1 MSSTSRPW
9 HQRIFRSS
17 PSLKDLNLIFWG
29 LLLLGFVAPFSII
42 VISSGRPPDGDFAG
56 FYSLGRI
63 LNEHPIKD
71 LYNFELLSRICMEVH
86 PRSGAYG
93 PLPYP
98 PFVGLFFRPFALLP
112 YWVAY
117 LAWVTIS
124 LTLYV
129 SGLTLALAEFFP
141 VEPLRRSLVVCLA
154 FCYAPFI
161 VDTAA
166 SGQLSAVSLF
176 ALVMVL
182 REDDLDHRFRSGLAL
197 SVYLFKPTLLVLLL
211 PMVLATRRW
220 RTFLGF
226 VAGAAGL
233 FLVAAAFEGFGIWPV
248 FFHSILSYG
257 KLASGPQASS
267 IRILNKY
274 VDLSSLSA
282 LAPGGRSQTGLAIFF
297 TVACCAFLALL
308 RFWWKSSGAG
318 RPFNNLLWAATITWT
333 LLLNVYVPIYDS
345 TLIVL
350 ALIVAAGAFK
360 RIPSQPLHRWFT
372 TLWVLVLICS
382 WFTVALAGIM
392 HFQIITVLFIALG
405 VLQFVGLNRLDQSP
419 FSKGRAESASLSD

>member
-9 HQRIFRSS
+9 HQRILNSS
-17 PSLKDLNLIFWG
+17 PSLKDLNQIFWG

-117 LAWVTIS
+117 LVWVVIS
-124 LTLYV
+124 LTLYL

-141 VEPLRRSLVVCLA
+141 VEPLRRSLVLCLA
-154 FCYAPFI
+154 LSYAPFV

-166 SGQLSAVSLF
+166 NGQLAAVSLF

-182 REDDLDHRFRSGLAL
+182 REDHLDHRFRSGLAL
-197 SVYLFKPTLLVLLL
+197 SACLFKPTLLVLLL
-211 PMVLATRRW
+211 PMVLVTRRW

-226 VAGAAGL
+226 VAGAAAL
-233 FLVAAAFEGFGIWPV
+233 FLATTSFEGFGIWPV
-248 FFHSILSYG
+248 FFHSILSFG
-257 KLASGPQASS
+257 KLASRPQASS
-267 IRILNKY
+267 ILILNKY
-274 VDLSSLSA
+274 VDLSSFSA
-282 LAPGGRSQTGLAIFF
+282 LVPAGRSLPGLTIFF

-308 RFWWKSSGAG
+308 WFWWKSPVAG
-318 RPFNNLLWAATITWT
+318 RPFKNLSWAATITWT

-405 VLQFVGLNRLDQSP
+405 ILQFVGLNQLDRSIHSVREEP
-419 FSKGRAESASLSD
+419 K

>member
-1 MSSTSRPW
+1 MNSTSRPW
-9 HQRIFRSS
+9 HQRIFGSS
-17 PSLKDLNLIFWG
+17 PSLKDLNQIFWG
-29 LLLLGFVAPFSII
+29 LLLLGLVAPFFII

-117 LAWVTIS
+117 LSWVTIS

-129 SGLTLALAEFFP
+129 SGLTLALAQFFP
-141 VEPLRRSLVVCLA
+141 VEPLRRSLVLCLA
-154 FCYAPFI
+154 LSYAPFV

-166 SGQLSAVSLF
+166 NGQLAAVSLF

-182 REDDLDHRFRSGLAL
+182 REDHLDHRFRSGLAL
-197 SVYLFKPTLLVLLL
+197 SACLFKPTLLVLLL
-211 PMVLATRRW
+211 PMVLVTRRW

-233 FLVAAAFEGFGIWPV
+233 FLATTAFEGFGIWPV
-248 FFHSILSYG
+248 FIHSIFSFG
-257 KLASGPQASS
+257 KLASRPQASS
-267 IRILNKY
+267 ILILNKY
-274 VDLSSLSA
+274 VDLSSFSA
-282 LAPGGRSQTGLAIFF
+282 LVPAGRSLPGLTIFF
-297 TVACCAFLALL
+297 TVACSAFLALL
-308 RFWWKSSGAG
+308 WFWWKSSGAG
-318 RPFNNLLWAATITWT
+318 RTFNNLLWAATITWT

-360 RIPSQPLHRWFT
+360 RIPSRPLHRWFT

-382 WFTVALAGIM
+382 WFTVVLGGKV
-392 HFQIITVLFIALG
+392 HFQVITVLFIALG
-405 VLQFVGLNRLDQSP
+405 VLEFVGLNRLDQSI
-419 FSKGRAESASLSD
+419 RSAGEGPKVLP